1 MDPRDK
7 WRLRNNRVA
16 LLDIDTGE
24 ICPYLIQ
31 EGVLTP
37 EDAERIGSKETSK
50 DKTEAL
56 LNMLESKG
64 SRAFQVFK
72 DAIKSEIKREDLT
85 KKLDNTDMSK
95 MPARL
100 RKEMKEMEDE
110 DSDSAD
116 DGNVII
122 TTTTTSQKRKKPV
135 EGEEH
140 EFKQKKKLFI
150 GVKGNNNVVMSG
162 NTITYNNTSRG
173 SSK

>member
-1 MDPRDK
+1 MTFSIWIFQSSVDS
-7 WRLRNNRVA
+7 
-16 LLDIDTGE
+16 LDIVN
-24 ICPYLIQ
+24 YLTISFLFYSL
-31 EGVLTP
+31 VIIL
-37 EDAERIGSKETSK
+37 
-50 DKTEAL
+50 
-56 LNMLESKG
+56 
-64 SRAFQVFK
+64 
-72 DAIKSEIKREDLT
+72 
-85 KKLDNTDMSK
+85 
-95 MPARL
+95 
-100 RKEMKEMEDE
+100 DE

-173 SSK
+173 SSKWSKNSWM